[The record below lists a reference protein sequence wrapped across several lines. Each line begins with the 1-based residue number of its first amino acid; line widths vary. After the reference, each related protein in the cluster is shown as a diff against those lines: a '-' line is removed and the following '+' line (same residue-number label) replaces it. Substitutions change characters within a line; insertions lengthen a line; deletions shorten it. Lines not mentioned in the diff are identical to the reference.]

1 MCYLG
6 KNTILSMKKKK
17 VILSFDYELFFGLKS
32 GTVRKTLI
40 DPTNML
46 LDFMDSVGGKG
57 NFFIDYL
64 MFERL
69 EQLSDKRAMDDLK
82 LLKDQVKD
90 MVRRGHRIELHL
102 HPHWVDAKYNG
113 DGTWDYS
120 DYTHYSLY
128 SLSPEQRKKMFKEG
142 TAYLNEL
149 AREVDPNY
157 KICAFRAG
165 GWTIQPFDELKDCF
179 KDNGIIIDSSVM
191 FGACR
196 DNKYSK
202 YDFRTAP
209 NKETYKFTDDVCKE
223 VCHGDFIEVPIS
235 VYNKTFLMKILDKI
249 VHLFMKEDKCIT
261 DGTHLRYDLPKIN
274 KKIGFFEPRR
284 APYSL
289 TGLIPCVFSLMYLL
303 DKRDLITIIDHPK
316 DFKMSALKV
325 VKFCMKNAKTTT
337 YFEALNN

>member
-1 MCYLG
+1 
-6 KNTILSMKKKK
+6 MKR
-17 VILSFDYELFFGLKS
+17 VILSFDYELFFGIKS

-46 LDFMDSVGGKG
+46 LDCMDSVGAKG

-64 MFERL
+64 MFERM
-69 EQLSDKRAMDDLK
+69 EQLSDKRTLDDLK
-82 LLKDQVKD
+82 LLKDQVKE

-102 HPHWVDAKYNG
+102 HPHWIDAKYNG

-142 TAYLNEL
+142 TEYLNDL
-149 AREVDPNY
+149 AREIVPNY

-165 GWTIQPFDELKDCF
+165 GWTIQPFEELTNCF
-179 KDNGIIIDSSVM
+179 KDNGIKIDSSVM

-209 NKETYKFTDDVCKE
+209 NKETYKFADDVCKE
-223 VCHGDFIEVPIS
+223 VCLGDFIEVPIS
-235 VYNKTFLMKILDKI
+235 VYNKTFLMKIVDKI
-249 VHLFMKEDKCIT
+249 VHLFVKEDKCVT
-261 DGTHLRYDLPKIN
+261 DGTHLRYDLPN
-274 KKIGFFEPRR
+274 VKKEIGIFEPRR

-289 TGLIPCVFSLMYLL
+289 TGLIPCVFSFMYLL
-303 DKRDLITIIDHPK
+303 DKRKLITIIDHPK

-325 VKFCMKNAKTTT
+325 VKFCMKKAKTTT
-337 YFEALNN
+337 YFEIMNN